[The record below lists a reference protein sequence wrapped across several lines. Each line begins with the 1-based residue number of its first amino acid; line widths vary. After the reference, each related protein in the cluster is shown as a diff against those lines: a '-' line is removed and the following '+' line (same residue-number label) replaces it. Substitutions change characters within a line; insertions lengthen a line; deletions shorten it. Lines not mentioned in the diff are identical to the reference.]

1 MIKKN
6 CDTTIDGLQNRKI
19 KMKIKIG
26 KLKFCKK
33 ISLLNCKLKMKLWW
47 EQMKKKKNFFW
58 ILCCFWVPIHN
69 GIFEVCQKTKYVHW
83 PFIKLVEGENK
94 EGRT

>member
-1 MIKKN
+1 
-6 CDTTIDGLQNRKI
+6 
-19 KMKIKIG
+19 
-26 KLKFCKK
+26 
-33 ISLLNCKLKMKLWW
+33 MKLWW
-47 EQMKKKKNFFW
+47 EQNEKEKKEKKIFW
-58 ILCCFWVPIHN
+58 ILFCFWVPIHN